1 MEHGVIVSGNKTDY
15 EMYYDAVMAD
25 VKELRQYYPFSKRIL
40 IPSVKPGPI
49 ELDVIGVDA
58 GYLEKTGATETDFI
72 DEFSRRLHI
81 VIPYDY
87 QEKGCLV
94 YGGKWID
101 YSSIPSS
108 QKHFN
113 DRLADGTLLFCVGVP
128 QSFAKLSNVI
138 LENIKTADNMLTAYQ
153 LLQTGQTKTL
163 NLISYKHG
171 AKGCNEYDKDKKKYE
186 G

>member
-1 MEHGVIVSGNKTDY
+1 MSGNKTDY

-40 IPSVKPGPI
+40 IPSVEPGPI
-49 ELDVIGVDA
+49 ELDVIAVDA
-58 GYLEKTGATETDFI
+58 
-72 DEFSRRLHI
+72 
-81 VIPYDY
+81 DY

-113 DRLADGTLLFCVGVP
+113 GRLADGTLLFCVGVP

-138 LENIKTADNMLTAYQ
+138 LENVKTADNMLTAYQ

-171 AKGCNEYDKDKKKYE
+171 AKGCNEYDKDKKRYE